1 MQLMQEYAPK
11 NFVVLQFTNQE
22 YESLS
27 HEMCDLKVKG
37 VLTEMAQLKF
47 FLHMLLHR
55 LLELLF
61 LISVF
66 QVAYIQVKTAF
77 FLVCGLDTP

>member
-37 VLTEMAQLKF
+37 VLTKMAQLKF

-66 QVAYIQVKTAF
+66 QVAYI
-77 FLVCGLDTP
+77 

>member
-1 MQLMQEYAPK
+1 MQEYAPK

-61 LISVF
+61 FDKRFSGCIYTGCIYIGEDCVF
-66 QVAYIQVKTAF
+66 SR
-77 FLVCGLDTP
+77 LRS